1 MSNRTRRTL
10 AITFTLLA
18 VGLTAQAVQ
27 WTRDRLGDGATLTGW
42 TLLVSTA
49 GLYLLSVRK
58 QFITARLGRVSAW
71 LQVHMYMGTFASIIF
86 LMHIGWPVRGIFET
100 FLASCFVVVSLSG
113 IVLGVMSRRT
123 PVRLQAIPVDRRLE
137 QIPAIRAAVARQA
150 HDTALA
156 SAQFGEGAT
165 LAEFYK
171 QRLLPFFQSPRG
183 FLYHLLPNGIV
194 RRKLL
199 RELDDLERY
208 LASNGNASRNS
219 LAALVTTK
227 DDLDYQYAL
236 QTRLRMLVTMHVS
249 LTWALAIMIGVHVV
263 LVFRFQGAL

>member
-1 MSNRTRRTL
+1 MT
-10 AITFTLLA
+10 ITLLA

-27 WTRDRLGDGATLTGW
+27 WTHNRLGDESTLTGW
-42 TLLVSTA
+42 TLLASTA

-58 QFITARLGRVSAW
+58 QFVTARLGRVSAW
-71 LQVHMYMGTFASIIF
+71 LQVHVYMGTFASILF

-100 FLASCFVVVSLSG
+100 LLAVCFTIVAFSG

-123 PVRLQAIPVDRRLE
+123 PKRLLAIPVDRRLE
-137 QIPAIRAAVARQA
+137 QIPADRATVAREA
-150 HDTALA
+150 HETALA

-165 LAEFYK
+165 LAEYYK
-171 QRLLPFFQSPRG
+171 QSLLPFFQSPRG
-183 FLYHLLPNGIV
+183 VLYLMVPNGIL

-199 RELDDLERY
+199 RELGDLERY
-208 LASNGNASRNS
+208 LADRGNSSRTA
-219 LAALVTTK
+219 LAAMVTTK

-236 QTRLRMLVTMHVS
+236 QARLRLLFTFHLS

-263 LVFRFQGAL
+263 LVYRFQGTL